1 MGRIIAACPARTEA
15 QTEMTGQTE
24 TTVFPAVTGQRNDSF
39 PALASAS
46 LGKRWRV
53 FGGHTAI
60 LATSRPDSPEPE
72 EARACSREQAE
83 NGETPMSAGN
93 EERIG
98 RDIALSVRDLTV
110 ALPKGM
116 ERAHAAEGVSF
127 DLHRGQ
133 ILCVIGESG
142 SGKSV
147 TANTIM
153 GLLPKQITVTAGS
166 IQLEG
171 REIVGMGPEALRSLR
186 GRVVSMIFQDPLSA
200 LNPLMTVGAQVDE
213 AMQAHGIGTPTS
225 RRERAIE
232 LLTEVGLPEPEL
244 MYHQYPFRLS
254 GGQRQRV
261 MIAMALALEPSI
273 LIADEPTT
281 ALDVTTQAQILD
293 LIRDIQRRKGMSVM
307 FITHDFG
314 VVAEIADS
322 VVVMEKGHV
331 VEQGSAKQV
340 LNSPNHPYTQR
351 LIAAVPHLTGE
362 DRSASLPAKAV
373 PILKVQGLVKTYRSG
388 SKLFGT
394 HRIVS
399 AVKNVSFELGHG
411 QTLGVVGESG
421 SGKSSLGRLLVKLM
435 AADSGKILFDGTDIA
450 PLQETEFRPLR
461 QKIQMIFQDPFAS
474 LNPRMTI
481 GKILTVGPVAHGMDP
496 ALAREQARALLDLV
510 GLDVRAFDRYPHEFS
525 GGQRQRIG
533 IARALMFKPRLLVAD
548 EAVSALDVS
557 IQAQILALLDKIQR
571 ETGVSMVF
579 ITHDLRVASQIC
591 DRIAVMQK
599 GQIVEQGPPSQIFL
613 NPQSAYTREL
623 VAAIP
628 GEHPAGRQAMAAG
641 A

>member
-1 MGRIIAACPARTEA
+1 M
-15 QTEMTGQTE
+15 
-24 TTVFPAVTGQRNDSF
+24 S
-39 PALASAS
+39 
-46 LGKRWRV
+46 
-53 FGGHTAI
+53 
-60 LATSRPDSPEPE
+60 
-72 EARACSREQAE
+72 
-83 NGETPMSAGN
+83 MSA
-93 EERIG
+93 RIHAVATD
-98 RDIALSVRDLTV
+98 DIALSVRGLTV
-110 ALPKGM
+110 DLPEGM
-116 ERAHAAEGVSF
+116 ERTHAVKDISF
-127 DLHRGQ
+127 DLRRGQ

-153 GLLPKQITVTAGS
+153 GLLPKMIGVSAGS
-166 IQLEG
+166 ITLDG

-244 MYHQYPFRLS
+244 MYLQYPFRLS

-281 ALDVTTQAQILD
+281 ALDVTTQAQILA
-293 LIRDIQRRKGMSVM
+293 LIRDIQRRKNMSVM

-331 VEQGSAKQV
+331 VEQGTAREV
-340 LNSPNHPYTQR
+340 LHSPKHPYTKR
-351 LIAAVPHLTGE
+351 LIAAVPHLTGT
-362 DRSASLPAKAV
+362 DRAPLQTTEKAPV
-373 PILKVQGLVKTYRSG
+373 LKVENLVKTYRSG

-394 HRIVS
+394 LRVVP
-399 AVKNVSFELGHG
+399 AVREVSFELAPGR
-411 QTLGVVGESG
+411 TLGVVGESG
-421 SGKSSLGRLLVKLM
+421 SGKSSLGRLLTKLM
-435 AADSGKILFDGTDIA
+435 VSDGGRILFEDRDVA
-450 PLQETEFRPLR
+450 PLSEAEFRPLR
-461 QKIQMIFQDPFAS
+461 QRIQMIFQDPFAS
-474 LNPRMTI
+474 LNPRATI
-481 GKILTVGPVAHGMDP
+481 GRILTVGPIAHGIAP
-496 ALAREQARALLDLV
+496 AQARDAARAMLDLV
-510 GLDVRAFDRYPHEFS
+510 GLDAGAIGRYPHEFS

-557 IQAQILALLDKIQR
+557 IQAQILQLLDRIQR
-571 ETGVSMVF
+571 ETGVSMIF

-591 DRIAVMQK
+591 DDIAVMQH
-599 GQIVEQGPPSQIFL
+599 GRIVELGPPSQIFL
-613 NPQSAYTREL
+613 NPQSDYTREL

-628 GEHPAGRQAMAAG
+628 GEHPPGQSPVAVAAEL
-641 A
+641 